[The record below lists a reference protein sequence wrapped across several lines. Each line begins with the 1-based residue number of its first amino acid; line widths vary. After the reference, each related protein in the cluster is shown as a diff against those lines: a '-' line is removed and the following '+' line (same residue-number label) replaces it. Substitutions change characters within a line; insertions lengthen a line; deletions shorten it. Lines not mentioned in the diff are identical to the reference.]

1 MSINLIFK
9 IAAVGI
15 LVSILSQVLKHSG
28 REEQAFLTSL
38 AGLILVLSWVLPA
51 IYDLFSS
58 IRQFL
63 QFKSGKSEYGIYVSL
78 AVSLFLFLCMLSR
91 LEIFVRTVKKIADYI
106 NLDAGQMSMLLKMA
120 GVTSVAEFASG
131 ICKDAGYQNIAVQI
145 EIFTKLTILAIGM
158 PVLLALLEL
167 IGDFLI

>member
-1 MSINLIFK
+1 MNSIQ
-9 IAAVGI
+9 IALFGVVGT
-15 LVSILSQVLKHSG
+15 L
-28 REEQAFLTSL
+28 L
-38 AGLILVLSWVLPA
+38 A
-51 IYDLFSS
+51 
-58 IRQFL
+58 L

-91 LEIFVRTVKKIADYI
+91 LEIFVQTVKKISDYI
-106 NLDAGQMSMLLKMA
+106 KLDAGQMSILLKMA
-120 GVTSVAEFASG
+120 GVTYVAEFASG

>member
-1 MSINLIFK
+1 MNSIQ
-9 IAAVGI
+9 IALFGVVGT
-15 LVSILSQVLKHSG
+15 L
-28 REEQAFLTSL
+28 L
-38 AGLILVLSWVLPA
+38 A
-51 IYDLFSS
+51 
-58 IRQFL
+58 L

-91 LEIFVRTVKKIADYI
+91 LEIFVQTVKKIADYI
-106 NLDAGQMSMLLKMA
+106 KLDAGQLSILLKMA
-120 GVTSVAEFASG
+120 GVTYVAEFASG

>member
-1 MSINLIFK
+1 MNSIQIALLGVVGTLI
-9 IAAVGI
+9 A
-15 LVSILSQVLKHSG
+15 
-28 REEQAFLTSL
+28 
-38 AGLILVLSWVLPA
+38 
-51 IYDLFSS
+51 
-58 IRQFL
+58 L

-91 LEIFVRTVKKIADYI
+91 LEIFVQTVKKIANYI
-106 NLDAGQMSMLLKMA
+106 KLDAGQMSILLKMA
-120 GVTSVAEFASG
+120 GVTYVAEFASG

>member
-1 MSINLIFK
+1 MNSIQ
-9 IAAVGI
+9 IALLGVVGT
-15 LVSILSQVLKHSG
+15 L
-28 REEQAFLTSL
+28 L
-38 AGLILVLSWVLPA
+38 A
-51 IYDLFSS
+51 
-58 IRQFL
+58 L

-91 LEIFVRTVKKIADYI
+91 LEIFVQTVKKIADYI
-106 NLDAGQMSMLLKMA
+106 KLDAGQMSILLKMV
-120 GVTSVAEFASG
+120 GVTYVAEFASG

>member
-1 MSINLIFK
+1 MNSIQ
-9 IAAVGI
+9 IALLGVVGT
-15 LVSILSQVLKHSG
+15 L
-28 REEQAFLTSL
+28 L
-38 AGLILVLSWVLPA
+38 A
-51 IYDLFSS
+51 
-58 IRQFL
+58 L

-106 NLDAGQMSMLLKMA
+106 KLDAGQMSILLKMA
-120 GVTSVAEFASG
+120 GVSYVAEFASG

-158 PVLLALLEL
+158 PVLLSLLEL

>member
-1 MSINLIFK
+1 MNSIQ
-9 IAAVGI
+9 IALFGVVGT
-15 LVSILSQVLKHSG
+15 L
-28 REEQAFLTSL
+28 L
-38 AGLILVLSWVLPA
+38 A
-51 IYDLFSS
+51 
-58 IRQFL
+58 L

-106 NLDAGQMSMLLKMA
+106 KLDAGQMSILLKMA
-120 GVTSVAEFASG
+120 GVTYVAEFASG
-131 ICKDAGYQNIAVQI
+131 ISKDAGYQNIAVQI

>member
-1 MSINLIFK
+1 MNSIQ
-9 IAAVGI
+9 IALLGVVGT
-15 LVSILSQVLKHSG
+15 L
-28 REEQAFLTSL
+28 L
-38 AGLILVLSWVLPA
+38 A
-51 IYDLFSS
+51 
-58 IRQFL
+58 L

-106 NLDAGQMSMLLKMA
+106 KLDAGQMSILLKMA
-120 GVTSVAEFASG
+120 GVTYVAEFASG

-145 EIFTKLTILAIGM
+145 EIFTNLTILAIGM

>member
-1 MSINLIFK
+1 MTYFLRSGNCFLFKEGGPELNSIQ
-9 IAAVGI
+9 IALFGVVGT
-15 LVSILSQVLKHSG
+15 L
-28 REEQAFLTSL
+28 L
-38 AGLILVLSWVLPA
+38 A
-51 IYDLFSS
+51 
-58 IRQFL
+58 L
-63 QFKSGKSEYGIYVSL
+63 QFKSGTSEYGIYVSL

-91 LEIFVRTVKKIADYI
+91 LEIFVQTVKKIADYI
-106 NLDAGQMSMLLKMA
+106 KLDAGQMSILLKMA
-120 GVTSVAEFASG
+120 GVTYVAEFASG

>member
-1 MSINLIFK
+1 MNSIQ
-9 IAAVGI
+9 IALFGVVGT
-15 LVSILSQVLKHSG
+15 L
-28 REEQAFLTSL
+28 L
-38 AGLILVLSWVLPA
+38 A
-51 IYDLFSS
+51 
-58 IRQFL
+58 L

-91 LEIFVRTVKKIADYI
+91 LEIFVQTVKKIADYI
-106 NLDAGQMSMLLKMA
+106 KLDAGQMSILLKMA
-120 GVTSVAEFASG
+120 GVTYVAEFASG

-167 IGDFLI
+167 IVDFLI

>member
-1 MSINLIFK
+1 MNSIQ
-9 IAAVGI
+9 IALLGVVGT
-15 LVSILSQVLKHSG
+15 L
-28 REEQAFLTSL
+28 L
-38 AGLILVLSWVLPA
+38 A
-51 IYDLFSS
+51 
-58 IRQFL
+58 L
-63 QFKSGKSEYGIYVSL
+63 QFKSGKREYGIYVSL

-91 LEIFVRTVKKIADYI
+91 LEIFVQTVKKIANYI
-106 NLDAGQMSMLLKMA
+106 KLDAGQMSILLKMA
-120 GVTSVAEFASG
+120 GVTYVAEFASG

>member
-1 MSINLIFK
+1 MNSIQ
-9 IAAVGI
+9 IALLGVVGT
-15 LVSILSQVLKHSG
+15 L
-28 REEQAFLTSL
+28 L
-38 AGLILVLSWVLPA
+38 A
-51 IYDLFSS
+51 
-58 IRQFL
+58 L
-63 QFKSGKSEYGIYVSL
+63 QFKSGKSEYGIYVRL

-106 NLDAGQMSMLLKMA
+106 KLDAGQMSILLKMA
-120 GVTSVAEFASG
+120 GVTYVAEFASG

-158 PVLLALLEL
+158 PVLLSLLEL

>member
-1 MSINLIFK
+1 MNSIQ
-9 IAAVGI
+9 IALFGVVGT
-15 LVSILSQVLKHSG
+15 L
-28 REEQAFLTSL
+28 L
-38 AGLILVLSWVLPA
+38 A
-51 IYDLFSS
+51 
-58 IRQFL
+58 L
-63 QFKSGKSEYGIYVSL
+63 QFKSGKSEYGIYVRL

-91 LEIFVRTVKKIADYI
+91 LEIFVRTVKKIANYI
-106 NLDAGQMSMLLKMA
+106 KLDAGQMSILLKMA
-120 GVTSVAEFASG
+120 GVTYVAEFASG

>member
-1 MSINLIFK
+1 MNSIQ
-9 IAAVGI
+9 IALLGVVGT
-15 LVSILSQVLKHSG
+15 L
-28 REEQAFLTSL
+28 L
-38 AGLILVLSWVLPA
+38 A
-51 IYDLFSS
+51 
-58 IRQFL
+58 L

-91 LEIFVRTVKKIADYI
+91 LEIFVQTVKKITDYI
-106 NLDAGQMSMLLKMA
+106 KLDAGQMSILLKMA
-120 GVTSVAEFASG
+120 GVTYVAEFASG

>member
-1 MSINLIFK
+1 MNSIQ
-9 IAAVGI
+9 IALLGVVGT
-15 LVSILSQVLKHSG
+15 L
-28 REEQAFLTSL
+28 L
-38 AGLILVLSWVLPA
+38 A
-51 IYDLFSS
+51 
-58 IRQFL
+58 L

-91 LEIFVRTVKKIADYI
+91 LEIFVQTVKKIADYI
-106 NLDAGQMSMLLKMA
+106 KLDAGQMGILLKMA
-120 GVTSVAEFASG
+120 GVTYVAEFASG
-131 ICKDAGYQNIAVQI
+131 LCKDAGYQNIAVQI

>member
-1 MSINLIFK
+1 MNSIQ
-9 IAAVGI
+9 IALLGVVGT
-15 LVSILSQVLKHSG
+15 L
-28 REEQAFLTSL
+28 L
-38 AGLILVLSWVLPA
+38 A
-51 IYDLFSS
+51 
-58 IRQFL
+58 L

-91 LEIFVRTVKKIADYI
+91 LEIFVQTVKKIADYI
-106 NLDAGQMSMLLKMA
+106 KLDAGQMSILLKMA
-120 GVTSVAEFASG
+120 GVTYVAEFASG

-145 EIFTKLTILAIGM
+145 EIFTKLTSLAIGM

>member
-1 MSINLIFK
+1 MNSIQ
-9 IAAVGI
+9 IALLGVVGT
-15 LVSILSQVLKHSG
+15 L
-28 REEQAFLTSL
+28 L
-38 AGLILVLSWVLPA
+38 A
-51 IYDLFSS
+51 
-58 IRQFL
+58 L

-91 LEIFVRTVKKIADYI
+91 LEIFVQTVKKIADYI
-106 NLDAGQMSMLLKMA
+106 KLDAGQMSILLKMA
-120 GVTSVAEFASG
+120 GVTYVAEFASG

-167 IGDFLI
+167 IGDF